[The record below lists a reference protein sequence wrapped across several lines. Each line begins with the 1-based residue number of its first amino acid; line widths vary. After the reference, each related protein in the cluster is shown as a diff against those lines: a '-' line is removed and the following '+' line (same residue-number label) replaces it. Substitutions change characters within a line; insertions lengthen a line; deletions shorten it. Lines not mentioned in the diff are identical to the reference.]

1 MRTAAVAPLGIL
13 RRQAEHHGRGALR
26 DSRSTGSALRVGP
39 QRLATRFPV
48 PAQQGRRLDE
58 EASEMSAGEQSCESR
73 QHRPVGRLQRWSAH
87 LASQDRHLV
96 AQQDDLDGDIG
107 VTAED
112 ASDELEDAV
121 ERPVEEREGRGRMLA
136 APESSRQSAGRR
148 LRMAFSARTGTPL
161 DCVTESSWP
170 ATAGRRPR
178 MVFSAPTACSLRRED
193 YDSGR

>member
-1 MRTAAVAPLGIL
+1 
-13 RRQAEHHGRGALR
+13 
-26 DSRSTGSALRVGP
+26 
-39 QRLATRFPV
+39 
-48 PAQQGRRLDE
+48 
-58 EASEMSAGEQSCESR
+58 MSAGEQSCESR
-73 QHRPVGRLQRWSAH
+73 QHRPVRRLQRWSAH

-96 AQQDDLDGDIG
+96 AQHDDLDGEIG

-148 LRMAFSARTGTPL
+148 PRMA
-161 DCVTESSWP
+161 
-170 ATAGRRPR
+170 
-178 MVFSAPTACSLRRED
+178 FSAPTACSLRHED